1 MYIYTFVFIL
11 YGQFIQ
17 LQEKRQDIVIENKV
31 FSKQK

>member
-1 MYIYTFVFIL
+1 MYIYTFGFIL